1 MMKISWI
8 GLLIL
13 SVSAQMSVY
22 NPADDILPLCPVEI
36 CFEIQS
42 PNGREKI

>member
-42 PNGREKI
+42 PNGREKN